1 MKVDG
6 QDNEVGYDE
15 GYIQLAQA
23 PTASHLEIRGEVM
36 GETKDMRYGAE
47 TPRWKGEGGDCGLG
61 PQASSGDGV

>member
-1 MKVDG
+1 MSMKVDG

-36 GETKDMRYGAE
+36 GETKDM
-47 TPRWKGEGGDCGLG
+47 
-61 PQASSGDGV
+61 